1 MDADFACHVFYSCCH
16 DSIANAKCSNKTVFI
31 DCCDIR
37 IRRCPLNFAYVR
49 ENRGKKL
56 YLHVAK
62 ERNGCNRRFIIG
74 QRIRL

>member
-16 DSIANAKCSNKTVFI
+16 DSIANAKCSNKTIFI

-56 YLHVAK
+56 
-62 ERNGCNRRFIIG
+62 
-74 QRIRL
+74 